1 MSTSGHRPM
10 KVVIAE
16 ARSFIGRDSFLAS
29 GNRDAGFCEAAL
41 LYLETSFLPTTTLVT
56 RPCAISTQNPTTSLA
71 RSGAGQHRRISL
83 AAFFCKSSPQHCV
96 IPADL

>member
-1 MSTSGHRPM
+1 M

-71 RSGAGQHRRISL
+71 RSGAVNI
-83 AAFFCKSSPQHCV
+83 AAFPWRLFFANRLHNIV
-96 IPADL
+96 